1 MLDLRLVRDDP
12 ERVKAA
18 LAKRGPGVADQVDR
32 LLEADAE
39 RRRLVTE
46 VEALRAEQKRRGRE
60 VAKAAPD
67 ERERVLAGLRE
78 LSDRLDA
85 PRTACAPPTPPW
97 PRSRPACPTR
107 PRRPS
112 RPAARRTRSS
122 CAGSAPRNFDFP
134 VRDHLELGELLGAID
149 TVRAA
154 KVSGA
159 RFGYLVGP
167 GALLE
172 FALVRFAMERLTAAG
187 FVPMVPPVLV
197 RREAMFGTGFLPT
210 DEQQIFRTA
219 DDDLYLA
226 GTSEVPLVSYHSDEL
241 LDPATLPL
249 RYAGFSTCFRREAG
263 SYGKDTRGIF
273 RVHQFDKV
281 EMVSFVLP
289 EDSAREHE
297 LLLARGGD
305 PPGPGA
311 ALPGGRHRRRRPRRL
326 GRPQVRLRG
335 LDPLP
340 GHLARAHLDLE
351 LHRLPGPPHR
361 LPGQRARRQ
370 PPPHTL
376 NGTAVAVGRTI
387 VALLENHQQPDGSVR
402 VPVALR
408 AYLDTDLIK
417 PAGSRHHCRGR
428 RVVLLG
434 QAAHRPATHG
444 CGDGHAGDADAD
456 ARIQEP
462 ASSRPG
468 HAGPQGQPATTAAAD
483 APAATDARAGRMQG
497 RSGHR
502 AG

>member
-1 MLDLRLVRDDP
+1 MLDLKLVRDDP
-12 ERVKAA
+12 ERVRAA

-32 LLEADAE
+32 LLQADAA

-85 PRTACAPPTPPW
+85 AEDRLRAAAAALAEVQARMPNPPEEAVPAGGEADSVELHRVGTPRD
-97 PRSRPACPTR
+97 
-107 PRRPS
+107 
-112 RPAARRTRSS
+112 
-122 CAGSAPRNFDFP
+122 FDFP

-167 GALLE
+167 GAMLE
-172 FALVRFAMERLTAAG
+172 FALVRFAMDRLTAAG

-226 GTSEVPLVSYHSDEL
+226 GTSEVPLVAYHSDEL

-297 LLLARGGD
+297 LLLAREEEILQ
-305 PPGPGA
+305 A
-311 ALPGGRHRRRRPRRL
+311 
-326 GRPQVRLRG
+326 
-335 LDPLP
+335 
-340 GHLARAHLDLE
+340 LE
-351 LHRLPGPPHR
+351 LPYRVVDIAAGDLGGSAARKFDCEAWIPSQGTWR
-361 LPGQRARRQ
+361 ELTSTSNCTDYQARRIGCRVKVRDGNR
-370 PPPHTL
+370 PPHTL

-408 AYLDTDLIK
+408 SYLDTDLIK
-417 PAGSRHHCRGR
+417 PAR
-428 RVVLLG
+428 
-434 QAAHRPATHG
+434 
-444 CGDGHAGDADAD
+444 
-456 ARIQEP
+456 
-462 ASSRPG
+462 
-468 HAGPQGQPATTAAAD
+468 
-483 APAATDARAGRMQG
+483 
-497 RSGHR
+497 
-502 AG
+502 

>member
-1 MLDLRLVRDDP
+1 MLDLRTVRDDP
-12 ERVKAA
+12 DRVKAA

-39 RRRLVTE
+39 RRRQVTE

-60 VAKAAPD
+60 VAGAAPG
-67 ERERVLAGLRE
+67 EREQVLAGLKE
-78 LSDRLDA
+78 LSDRLA
-85 PRTACAPPTPPW
+85 EAEGRLRAAEAALAEVQARMPNLPEEATPAGGEEDSVEVRRVGT
-97 PRSRPACPTR
+97 PRS
-107 PRRPS
+107 
-112 RPAARRTRSS
+112 
-122 CAGSAPRNFDFP
+122 FDFP

-219 DDDLYLA
+219 DDDLYLT
-226 GTSEVPLVSYHSDEL
+226 GTSEVPLVAYHGDEL
-241 LDPATLPL
+241 LDPGTLPL

-297 LLLARGGD
+297 FLLFREEEILQA
-305 PPGPGA
+305 
-311 ALPGGRHRRRRPRRL
+311 
-326 GRPQVRLRG
+326 
-335 LDPLP
+335 
-340 GHLARAHLDLE
+340 LE
-351 LHRLPGPPHR
+351 LPYRVVDIAAGDLGASAARKFDCEAWIPSQGTWR
-361 LPGQRARRQ
+361 ELTSTSNCTDYQARRIGCRVRERDGNR
-370 PPPHTL
+370 PLHTL

-387 VALLENHQQPDGSVR
+387 VALLENHQQADGSVR
-402 VPVALR
+402 VPTALKQ
-408 AYLDTDLIK
+408 YLDTDVIK
-417 PAGSRHHCRGR
+417 PGR
-428 RVVLLG
+428 
-434 QAAHRPATHG
+434 
-444 CGDGHAGDADAD
+444 
-456 ARIQEP
+456 
-462 ASSRPG
+462 
-468 HAGPQGQPATTAAAD
+468 
-483 APAATDARAGRMQG
+483 
-497 RSGHR
+497 
-502 AG
+502 